1 MVLLPAPG
9 VVPEAPGDHN
19 VTAATAAALSCI
31 GTAAVP
37 IVDHNAYFQYGRNR
51 QNGGTYIVQTR
62 NLLYHQLPRTTYQSA
77 VAVSSY
83 STERTLVSVIVSE
96 SLSRPSYQPR
106 VEVVGTQL
114 AITASLST
122 NISYLQRIIL
132 GIL

>member
-9 VVPEAPGDHN
+9 VVPGAPGDHN
-19 VTAATAAALSCI
+19 VTAAAALSCI

-77 VAVSSY
+77 VAVSSS
-83 STERTLVSVIVSE
+83 STQRTLVSVIVSE
-96 SLSRPSYQPR
+96 SLSRPSHHY
-106 VEVVGTQL
+106 V
-114 AITASLST
+114 
-122 NISYLQRIIL
+122 SYLQRIIL